1 MSDHANKLVAM
12 AFGLAVL
19 AFAAVGFASMLGL

>member
-1 MSDHANKLVAM
+1 MSEKQNRLIAA
-12 AFGLAVL
+12 AFGFAVL